1 MRLYRGDCLDIMQQL
16 EDKSVDMIL
25 CDLPYGCTRNKWDI
39 VIPMEPLWKQYER
52 VARDNA
58 AIVLFSNQ
66 PFTTRLIMSNLKMY
80 RYEIIWAKPQGTD
93 FLNAN
98 RKPLKAHENIEVFYK
113 RPPYYNRKGRQGKP
127 YRARSGTK
135 SENWGGY
142 KSIVVENR
150 DGRRY
155 NTTVY
160 PAPIPRRGHH
170 PTEKPTELLKWLI
183 GMYTRPGDIVLDN
196 CMGSGSTGVACR
208 ETGRDFIG
216 IERDEKYFEIA
227 KERIGSTKKV

>member
-1 MRLYRGDCLDIMQQL
+1 MRLYKGDCLDIMQQL

-52 VARDNA
+52 VAKDNA

-80 RYEIIWAKPQGTD
+80 RYEIIWVKPQGTD

-98 RKPLKAHENIEVFYK
+98 RKPIKAHENIEVFYK

-127 YRARSGTK
+127 YRAKGGTK
-135 SENWGGY
+135 SENWGG
-142 KSIVVENR
+142 
-150 DGRRY
+150 
-155 NTTVY
+155 
-160 PAPIPRRGHH
+160 
-170 PTEKPTELLKWLI
+170 
-183 GMYTRPGDIVLDN
+183 TRV
-196 CMGSGSTGVACR
+196 S
-208 ETGRDFIG
+208 
-216 IERDEKYFEIA
+216 
-227 KERIGSTKKV
+227 

>member
-1 MRLYRGDCLDIMQQL
+1 MQQL
-16 EDKSVDMIL
+16 DSKSVDMIL

-39 VIPMEPLWKQYER
+39 VIPMEPLWEQYER
-52 VARDNA
+52 VAKDNA

-127 YRARSGTK
+127 YRAKGGTK

-142 KSIVVENR
+142 KSIVIENR
-150 DGRRY
+150 DGRRC

-160 PAPIPRRGHH
+160 HAPIPHRGHH

-183 GMYTRPGDIVLDN
+183 GMYTRPGDTVLDS

-227 KERIGSTKKV
+227 RERIGSTKRV

>member
-1 MRLYRGDCLDIMQQL
+1 MQQL
-16 EDKSVDMIL
+16 DSKSVDMIL
-25 CDLPYGCTRNKWDI
+25 CDLPYGCTRNKWDT
-39 VIPMEPLWKQYER
+39 VIPMELLWEQYER
-52 VARDNA
+52 VAKDNA

-113 RPPYYNRKGRQGKP
+113 RPPYYDRKGRQGKP
-127 YRARSGTK
+127 YRAKSGTK
-135 SENWGGY
+135 SEIFFFWGGY

-150 DGRRY
+150 DGRRC

-160 PAPIPRRGHH
+160 HAPIPRHGYH

-183 GMYTRPGDIVLDN
+183 GMYTRPGDTVLDN
-196 CMGSGSTGVACR
+196 CMGSGSTGVACL
-208 ETGRDFIG
+208 EMGRDFVG

-227 KERIGSTKKV
+227 RERIGSTKRV

>member
-1 MRLYRGDCLDIMQQL
+1 MQQL
-16 EDKSVDMIL
+16 DSKSVDMIL
-25 CDLPYGCTRNKWDI
+25 CDLPYGCTRNKWDT
-39 VIPMEPLWKQYER
+39 VIPIELLWEQYER
-52 VARDNA
+52 VAKDNA

-80 RYEIIWAKPQGTD
+80 RYEIIWAKPRGTD

-127 YRARSGTK
+127 YRGKSGPK
-135 SENWGGY
+135 SENWGEH

-150 DGRRY
+150 DGRRC

-160 PAPIPRRGHH
+160 HAPIQRHGYH
-170 PTEKPTELLKWLI
+170 PTEKPVELLKWLI
-183 GMYTRPGDIVLDN
+183 GMYTRPGDTVLDN
-196 CMGSGSTGVACR
+196 CMGSGSTGVACL
-208 ETGRDFIG
+208 EMGRDFVG

-227 KERIGSTKKV
+227 RERIGSTKRV